1 MKITKIVFLFKGENI
16 LDLKLEMP
24 LRTTQDYSSPVICPQ
39 IKSIVNDVILNEME
53 NNHLVVKMPTHHAS
67 SRNSSKMEQE
77 GKYRQATK
85 VMVDMHNYK

>member
-1 MKITKIVFLFKGENI
+1 M

-24 LRTTQDYSSPVICPQ
+24 LRTTQDYTPPLICPQ
-39 IKSIVNDVILNEME
+39 IKSIVNDVIMNEME
-53 NNHLVVKMPTHHAS
+53 NNHIIVKLPAHHAS
-67 SRNSSKMEQE
+67 ARNSSKMEQE